1 MKRLLRYSC
10 LVVLICLATGV
21 AQSRTRSIDV
31 NTIKGDLTLGLRN
44 IGEETKSRYND
55 TVELVFRK
63 GTYTI
68 NGTIHFWCPVIIR
81 GAGSDQTTIV
91 FDNGKDKA
99 GYKAF
104 QDDAFFSIRG
114 SLNQPV
120 TASISDITFRL
131 KDHKGIWWNDPNK
144 ETEKYAVKI
153 YHANRVDIHHVESY
167 MSNAKITNFDLRVCS
182 NVSVTDCI
190 LSNYNNCQIGGNL
203 WIRGEMH
210 NIVVKRNKF
219 YKYGKDEA
227 LGIFDRV
234 VDNTKTY
241 VRGKAKRT
249 DIFIEE
255 NEFYYGYNGK
265 DKDPEAYNH
274 TLLTL
279 MTDFKK
285 SKDPCI
291 TRNFHVRNNK
301 FFMTDAT
308 ARCLYVCFDP
318 ADVHED
324 IYIENN
330 QIINESTEPD
340 RKYYRQDIEVS
351 DLSSCGDTIHINGN
365 TVQNKRLVQTPS
377 GSQGYSF
384 VLVQGGNV
392 CLDGNRLVNE
402 VVTNPMNG
410 KATGMQLVWCG
421 AKGGTV
427 TLRNNVCKGLLCVAY
442 VGAGD
447 GTELFTLNARNNY
460 FEGDTRVYCHKI
472 KQLHLDFTG
481 NTFKSNNMNF
491 FLQEFADKGT
501 VVFRNND
508 VTVTSGSGEFMTHW
522 SKVSTKNFRFDR
534 LDVQNNVFRG
544 VKTERDFFKNVTNTG
559 KRTVRSNTITR

>member
-1 MKRLLRYSC
+1 MKLMTKYTFM
-10 LVVLICLATGV
+10 IAWLALSSLMV
-21 AQSRTRSIDV
+21 QARTMNV
-31 NTIKGDLTLGLRN
+31 NVGEIRGDLTMQLRS
-44 IGEETKSRYND
+44 IAEQAGSRD
-55 TVELVFRK
+55 TLVLNFPT
-63 GTYTI
+63 GTCTI
-68 NGTIHFWCPVIIR
+68 DGTIVFKSHTVIR
-81 GAGSDQTTIV
+81 GAGRDKTTV
-91 FDNGKDKA
+91 VLDNGVNR
-99 GYKAF
+99 GGQKAF
-104 QDDAFFSIRG
+104 TDDTFFKIFGTLKS
-114 SLNQPV
+114 PV
-120 TASISDITFRL
+120 TFSMSDLTIRL
-131 KDHKGIWWNDPNK
+131 KDHKGIWWEDM
-144 ETEKYAVKI
+144 ERYAVKVL
-153 YHANRVDIHHVESY
+153 HANRVEIRAVDSY
-167 MSNAKITNFDLRVCS
+167 MANAKITNFDLHVCS
-182 NVSVTDCI
+182 NVLVTDCI
-190 LSNYNNCQIGGNL
+190 LSNYNNCDTGGNL

-210 NIVVKRNKF
+210 NIHVKGNKF

-227 LGIFDRV
+227 LGVFDRL
-234 VDNTKTY
+234 VDNTNGY
-241 VRGKAKRT
+241 VRGKAVRT

-255 NEFYYGYNGK
+255 NEFYYGYTGK

-274 TLLTL
+274 TILTL

-285 SKDPCI
+285 SKDPCT

-340 RKYYRQDIEVS
+340 KKYYRQDIEVS
-351 DLSSCGDTIHINGN
+351 DLSSCGDTIRINGN
-365 TVQNKRLVQTPS
+365 TVKNKRLVQTPS

-384 VLVQGGNV
+384 LLVQGGNV

-460 FEGDTRVYCHKI
+460 FEGDTRVYCHEI

-491 FLQEFADKGT
+491 FLHEFADKGT

-508 VTVTSGSGEFMTHW
+508 VTVTSGGGEFLTHW
-522 SKVSTKNFRFDR
+522 SKVSTKNYRFDR